1 MQAGRLFA
9 LFLLLVPI
17 EFRRQDFGEV
27 EKEEENTLL
36 HALATPFVLFL
47 APKRINKLVL
57 MLLLLLLLPRE
68 YDKDDDDG
76 NNAAALR
83 AARCIWK
90 NEENTNWNFFPI
102 LQRTFTLLIKNTRNK
117 KNNNKDSWPRKTR
130 KWTTLIR
137 IP

>member
-1 MQAGRLFA
+1 M
-9 LFLLLVPI
+9 
-17 EFRRQDFGEV
+17 

-36 HALATPFVLFL
+36 HALATPFVLLL

-90 NEENTNWNFFPI
+90 NEENANWNFFSNSSKKDSFD
-102 LQRTFTLLIKNTRNK
+102 THTRNK
-117 KNNNKDSWPRKTR
+117 KKNNNNKHSWPRKTR
-130 KWTTLIR
+130 KWTTLRR

>member
-1 MQAGRLFA
+1 
-9 LFLLLVPI
+9 
-17 EFRRQDFGEV
+17 V

-36 HALATPFVLFL
+36 HALATPLVFLL

-57 MLLLLLLLPRE
+57 MLLLLLLLLRE
-68 YDKDDDDG
+68 NDKEDDDG

-102 LQRTFTLLIKNTRNK
+102 LHKELLTLLIHTSEKKKKK
-117 KNNNKDSWPRKTR
+117 KNNNKHSWPRKTR
-130 KWTTLIR
+130 KWTTLRR

>member
-1 MQAGRLFA
+1 M
-9 LFLLLVPI
+9 
-17 EFRRQDFGEV
+17 

-57 MLLLLLLLPRE
+57 MLLLLLLLLRE

-83 AARCIWK
+83 AAIVAEEGLILILLK
-90 NEENTNWNFFPI
+90 NKSRLSPSPPLVLRLEPQD
-102 LQRTFTLLIKNTRNK
+102 L
-117 KNNNKDSWPRKTR
+117 
-130 KWTTLIR
+130 
-137 IP
+137 